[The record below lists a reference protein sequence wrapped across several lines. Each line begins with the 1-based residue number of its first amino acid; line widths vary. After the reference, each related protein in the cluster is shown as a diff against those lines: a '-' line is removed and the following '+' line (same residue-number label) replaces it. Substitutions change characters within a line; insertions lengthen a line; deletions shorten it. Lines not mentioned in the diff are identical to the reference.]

1 VARAATGI
9 SGGLTPRRTRRG
21 PARRSQAPTFHL
33 RLVGGFAATQDG
45 RDIRLPAA
53 SRRLV
58 VATGLHACPIPRHV
72 AAERLWPHLEP
83 RSALSSLRTALFR
96 LNTSDSAMLD
106 TGPGYIALGEHVEVY
121 VHALA
126 AFASRLIDG
135 PVADDDAEESIR
147 RLTMAILPD
156 CDDDW
161 LRLERDRL
169 RDLFLHAIE
178 AHAARLSATGH
189 YARALGAAHA
199 ALAADPVRET
209 AAATLIAI
217 HLAERNRPQAV
228 RTYRDF
234 RERLRAIIDAKPADE
249 LRALVAPYIA
259 NA

>member
-1 VARAATGI
+1 V
-9 SGGLTPRRTRRG
+9 
-21 PARRSQAPTFHL
+21 

-58 VATGLHACPIPRHV
+58 AATALHGGPIPRHV
-72 AAERLWPHLEP
+72 AAQRLWPHLEP

-96 LNTSDSAMLD
+96 LTTSHSALLD
-106 TGPGYIALGEHVEVY
+106 TGPGYIALAEHVAVD
-121 VHALA
+121 VHALE
-126 AFASRLIDG
+126 AFARRLIDG
-135 PVADDDAEESIR
+135 PVVEVDADESIR

-178 AHAARLSATGH
+178 AHATRLAADGQ
-189 YARALGAAHA
+189 YARALEAAHA

-209 AAATLIAI
+209 AAATLIGI
-217 HLAERNRPQAV
+217 HLAEGNRPQAV

-234 RERLRAIIDAKPADE
+234 RTRLRAIIDVEPADE
-249 LRALVAPYIA
+249 LRALVAPYLTEG
-259 NA
+259 

>member
-1 VARAATGI
+1 MAGVVTGS
-9 SGGLTPRRTRRG
+9 SGGVTPRRADRR
-21 PARRSQAPTFHL
+21 PARRSRPPGFQL
-33 RLVGGFAATQDG
+33 RLVGGFAATQG
-45 RDIRLPAA
+45 GLDIKLPAA

-58 VATGLHACPIPRHV
+58 AVTALHAGPIPRHV

-96 LNTSDSAMLD
+96 LNTSHSALLD
-106 TGPGYIALGEHVEVY
+106 TGPGYIALAEHVEVD
-121 VHALA
+121 VHALEV
-126 AFASRLIDG
+126 FASRLIDG
-135 PVADDDAEESIR
+135 PVTDDDAEESIR

-178 AHAARLSATGH
+178 AHATRLSAAGN
-189 YARALGAAHA
+189 YARALEAAHA

-217 HLAERNRPQAV
+217 HLAEGNRPQAV
-228 RTYRDF
+228 RIYRDF
-234 RERLRAIIDAKPADE
+234 RARLRAIIGVEPADE
-249 LRALVAPYIA
+249 LRALIAPYLSDA
-259 NA
+259 

>member
-1 VARAATGI
+1 VAGVVTG
-9 SGGLTPRRTRRG
+9 SNGGRTPGRTHRG
-21 PARRSQAPTFHL
+21 PVRRPYVPTFHL

-45 RDIRLPAA
+45 RDIKLPAA

-58 VATGLHACPIPRHV
+58 AATALHVGPIPRYV

-96 LNTSDSAMLD
+96 LNASSALLD
-106 TGPGYIALGEHVEVY
+106 TGPGYIALAAHVAVD
-121 VHALA
+121 VHALE
-126 AFASRLIDG
+126 AFARRLIDG
-135 PVADDDAEESIR
+135 PVPDTDAEASVR
-147 RLTMAILPD
+147 LLTMAILPD

-178 AHAARLSATGH
+178 AHAARLSAAGH
-189 YARALGAAHA
+189 YARALEAAHA

-217 HLAERNRPQAV
+217 HLAEGNRPQAV

-234 RERLRAIIDAKPADE
+234 RLRLRAIIGVEPAEE
-249 LRALVAPYIA
+249 LTALVGPYLSDA
-259 NA
+259 

>member
-1 VARAATGI
+1 MAGVATG
-9 SGGLTPRRTRRG
+9 SGESTPHRTHRA
-21 PARRSQAPTFHL
+21 PARRSQIPTFHL

-58 VATGLHACPIPRHV
+58 AATALHAGPIPRHV

-96 LNTSDSAMLD
+96 LNASSALLD
-106 TGPGYIALGEHVEVY
+106 TGPGYIALAEHVAVD
-121 VHALA
+121 VHALE
-126 AFASRLIDG
+126 AFARRLIDG
-135 PVADDDAEESIR
+135 PVPDTDAEESIR

-178 AHAARLSATGH
+178 AHATRLSAVGN
-189 YARALGAAHA
+189 YARALEAAHA

-217 HLAERNRPQAV
+217 HLAEGNRPQAV

-234 RERLRAIIDAKPADE
+234 RARLRAIIDVEPADE
-249 LRALVAPYIA
+249 LRALVAPYLA
-259 NA
+259 DD

>member
-1 VARAATGI
+1 MAGVITGN
-9 SGGLTPRRTRRG
+9 SGGLLPRRTQRA
-21 PARRSQAPTFHL
+21 PARRLQAPIFHL
-33 RLVGGFAATQDG
+33 RLVGGFAATRDG
-45 RDIRLPAA
+45 HTIRLPAA

-58 VATGLHACPIPRHV
+58 AATALHVGPIPRHV

-96 LNTSDSAMLD
+96 LSASAALLD
-106 TGPGYIALGEHVEVY
+106 TGPGYIAIAADVEVD
-121 VHALA
+121 VRMLET
-126 AFASRLIDG
+126 FARRLIDG
-135 PVADDDAEESIR
+135 PVQDTEAEESIQ
-147 RLTMAILPD
+147 RLTMAIMPD

-178 AHAARLSATGH
+178 AHAARLSAAGN
-189 YARALGAAHA
+189 YARALEAAHT

-217 HLAERNRPQAV
+217 HLAEGNRPQAV

-234 RERLRAIIDAKPADE
+234 RTRLRAIIDVEPADE
-249 LRALVAPYIA
+249 LRALVAPYLTLG
-259 NA
+259 

>member
-1 VARAATGI
+1 MAGVATG
-9 SGGLTPRRTRRG
+9 SGESTPHRTHRA
-21 PARRSQAPTFHL
+21 PARRSQAPIFHL

-58 VATGLHACPIPRHV
+58 AATALHAGPIPRHV

-96 LNTSDSAMLD
+96 LNASSALLD
-106 TGPGYIALGEHVEVY
+106 TGPGYIALAEHVAVD
-121 VHALA
+121 VHALE
-126 AFASRLIDG
+126 AFARRLIDG
-135 PVADDDAEESIR
+135 PVPDTDAEESIR

-178 AHAARLSATGH
+178 AHAARLSAAGNS
-189 YARALGAAHA
+189 ARALEAAHA

-217 HLAERNRPQAV
+217 HVAEGNRPQAV

-234 RERLRAIIDAKPADE
+234 RARLRAIIDVEPADE

-259 NA
+259 DI

>member
-1 VARAATGI
+1 MAGVATG
-9 SGGLTPRRTRRG
+9 SGESTPHRTHRAPG
-21 PARRSQAPTFHL
+21 RRSRTPTFHL

-58 VATGLHACPIPRHV
+58 AATALHAGPIPRHV

-96 LNTSDSAMLD
+96 LNAGSALLD
-106 TGPGYIALGEHVEVY
+106 TGPGYIAIAANVEVD
-121 VHALA
+121 VRALE
-126 AFASRLIDG
+126 AFARRLIDG
-135 PVADDDAEESIR
+135 PMPDTDAEESIR

-178 AHAARLSATGH
+178 AYATRLSAAGN
-189 YARALGAAHA
+189 YARALEAAHA

-217 HLAERNRPQAV
+217 HLAEGNRPQAV

-234 RERLRAIIDAKPADE
+234 RARLRAIIDVEPADE
-249 LRALVAPYIA
+249 LQALVARYITDA
-259 NA
+259 

>member
-1 VARAATGI
+1 MAGAIIGS
-9 SGGLTPRRTRRG
+9 SGGLPPRRTQRA

-33 RLVGGFAATQDG
+33 RLVGGFTATRDG
-45 RDIRLPAA
+45 HTIRLPAA

-58 VATGLHACPIPRHV
+58 AATALHAGPIPRHV

-96 LNTSDSAMLD
+96 LSAGSALLD
-106 TGPGYIALGEHVEVY
+106 TSPGYLAIAGNVEVD
-121 VHALA
+121 VHVLEALA
-126 AFASRLIDG
+126 HRLIDG
-135 PVADDDAEESIR
+135 PESDADADESIR

-178 AHAARLSATGH
+178 AHATRLSAVGN
-189 YARALGAAHA
+189 YANALEAAHA

-217 HLAERNRPQAV
+217 HLSEGNRPQAV

-234 RERLRAIIDAKPADE
+234 RARLRAIIDVEPADE
-249 LRALVAPYIA
+249 LRALIAPYLSDV
-259 NA
+259 